1 MSEALGVL
9 YEWCA
14 ARHHQIQTRLCHL
27 RLHDGRPMS
36 HLSNV
41 LTRIRLVRR
50 SRIRTFTPAVDLGT
64 VREI

>member
-9 YEWCA
+9 HEWRA
-14 ARHHQIQTRLCHL
+14 ARLPQIQTQLC
-27 RLHDGRPMS
+27 RVRMHDGRAMS

-50 SRIRTFTPAVDLGT
+50 SRIRTFAPAVDLGI
-64 VREI
+64 VMEI

>member
-9 YEWCA
+9 HEWCV
-14 ARHHQIQTRLCHL
+14 ARHRQIQTRLCRV
-27 RLHDGRPMS
+27 RLHDGRAMS

-41 LTRIRLVRR
+41 LTRIRLVRQ
-50 SRIRTFTPAVDLGT
+50 SRIRTFAPAVDLGI